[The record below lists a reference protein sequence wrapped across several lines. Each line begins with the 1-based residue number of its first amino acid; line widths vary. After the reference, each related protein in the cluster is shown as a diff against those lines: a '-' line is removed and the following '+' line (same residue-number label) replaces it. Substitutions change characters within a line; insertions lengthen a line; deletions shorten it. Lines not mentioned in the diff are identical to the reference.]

1 MASIRDVA
9 KMAGVSVGTVSRYLN
24 GQQLKEK
31 NMEKISEA
39 ISALDYKEN
48 IIAKGLKNN
57 RSFSIGLLINGI
69 SSRFGSEV
77 CRSARKNRTK
87 NRIPDEA
94 CDRWI
99 DRLLIRRR
107 VVWI

>member
-31 NMEKISEA
+31 NMKKIAEA

-57 RSFSIGLLINGI
+57 RSFFYWTFDKRDFQPFWVGSCLRDRK
-69 SSRFGSEV
+69 SS
-77 CRSARKNRTK
+77 
-87 NRIPDEA
+87 
-94 CDRWI
+94 
-99 DRLLIRRR
+99 
-107 VVWI
+107 